1 MKRAPE
7 MERRTGEPS
16 TLPTHRTFKTS
27 NTVHFHSS
35 RTGELRKK
43 HSCVHTPPLRYIH
56 PSTHT
61 FTQAHAGGKDSLSE
75 FMD

>member
-1 MKRAPE
+1 MTRAPE

-16 TLPTHRTFKTS
+16 ALPTHRTFKTS

-43 HSCVHTPPLRYIH
+43 HSCIHTHSDIYTC
-56 PSTHT
+56 THT
-61 FTQAHAGGKDSLSE
+61 FTRAHAGGKDSLSE

>member
-43 HSCVHTPPLRYIH
+43 HSC
-56 PSTHT
+56 THT
-61 FTQAHAGGKDSLSE
+61 NPHSDIYTLPHIHSHALMLE
-75 FMD
+75 VRTL

>member
-1 MKRAPE
+1 

-43 HSCVHTPPLRYIH
+43 HSCAHTQSRTQIYTLFHTY
-56 PSTHT
+56 ST
-61 FTQAHAGGKDSLSE
+61 FTRAHAGGKDSLSE